1 MKRELCK
8 EAKEAEEMAGMI
20 NQLPRDEKLTLK
32 GVLTGM
38 TLAANKRMAPEK
50 ENGGEADGG

>member
-1 MKRELCK
+1 
-8 EAKEAEEMAGMI
+8 MI